1 VYEVNKLLIVIFRV
15 ADIQGTT
22 QPSQQPQPVPDDRYI
37 AYSPGTGSPRDRA
50 LWYTSDTLFGLH
62 KKVILDNII
71 VVDWEKAERELE
83 SKGRYYQ
90 HMS

>member
-1 VYEVNKLLIVIFRV
+1 MTNKLLIAIFRV
-15 ADIQGTT
+15 VDIPAVS
-22 QPSQQPQPVPDDRYI
+22 QPSQQPQPVPNDRYV

-62 KKVILDNII
+62 KQVTGDNI
-71 VVDWEKAERELE
+71 VVVEWEKVERELE

-90 HMS
+90 HMA